1 MRRILVVDDNLAFA
15 ENLAEIIGDAGAGEA
30 VVAESGARALE
41 LIQTTRFDAMVTDMR
56 MPRMSGAELIREARR
71 IDPGLAVIV
80 VSAFSGDDQ
89 LTTVGHEGVLSV
101 LPKPVP
107 MERVVALVARAR
119 RNGVVALVEDDV
131 ALADN
136 LAEALRDRG
145 FGSVI
150 AHSLSETERITAV
163 PCAALVDLRVP
174 GGADGAAL
182 MLVGE
187 RFPDLPVVVVT
198 AFRDRVML
206 PAGVDVFEKP
216 FDTARLIETVE
227 KIFERQANAR

>member
-163 PCAALVDLRVP
+163 PCGDRVP
-174 GGADGAAL
+174 
-182 MLVGE
+182 
-187 RFPDLPVVVVT
+187 
-198 AFRDRVML
+198 
-206 PAGVDVFEKP
+206 
-216 FDTARLIETVE
+216 
-227 KIFERQANAR
+227 